1 MIKEFGGSFINACKN
16 WLYKFYL
23 YSCDHN
29 QYSLQYIISLSENKR
44 KRSAA
49 TGEKE
54 GASDNESDS
63 EIDRLIHDS
72 DSEGSVEQLGVIT
85 MDQS

>member
-1 MIKEFGGSFINACKN
+1 MALRNSATKINITFS
-16 WLYKFYL
+16 LF
-23 YSCDHN
+23 SCDHN

-44 KRSAA
+44 KRSTAA
-49 TGEKE
+49 GDRD

-72 DSEGSVEQLGVIT
+72 DSDQSVEQLGVIT